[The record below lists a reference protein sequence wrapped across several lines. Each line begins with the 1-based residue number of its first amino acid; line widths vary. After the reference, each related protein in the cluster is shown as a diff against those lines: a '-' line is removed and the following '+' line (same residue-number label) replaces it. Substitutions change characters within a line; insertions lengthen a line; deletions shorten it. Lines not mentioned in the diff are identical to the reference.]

1 MRLLYLVVLLG
12 TTACGPA
19 VDLEGDR
26 AELLRLHDQ
35 ARTAHLEERVDLMQF
50 PESLMQVSRG
60 AVRVESRAQNEERF
74 RAYFDRSTFQEWDD
88 IAPPLIRISPDGRM
102 AYVVVQKRV
111 RLTAPDS
118 VGVPQPEHVVFAWV
132 EIYEKR
138 DSKWTLTLVASTD
151 RPGDA

>member
-1 MRLLYLVVLLG
+1 MRTLHLLVLLG
-12 TTACGPA
+12 IGACDAA
-19 VDLEGDR
+19 VDLESDR

-35 ARTAHLEERVDLMQF
+35 ARIAHLEERVDLMAF

-60 AVRVESRAQNEERF
+60 AVSVRSRAENEERF

-118 VGVPQPEHVVFAWV
+118 AGVPRPEHVVFAWV

-138 DSKWTLTLVASTD
+138 DSRWTLTLVASTD

>member
-1 MRLLYLVVLLG
+1 MLRLRLLVLLG
-12 TTACGPA
+12 TAACGPA
-19 VDLEGDR
+19 ANLDADR

-50 PESLMQVSRG
+50 PDSLMQVSRG
-60 AVRVESRAQNEERF
+60 AVSVRSRAQNEERF

-88 IAPPLIRISPDGRM
+88 IAPPVIRISPDGRM

-118 VGVPQPEHVVFAWV
+118 AGVPQPEHVVFAWV

-138 DSKWTLTLVASTD
+138 ESRWTLTLVASTD